1 MCIRD
6 RDVITENL
14 PEGFMETMSYGM
26 IGYVVPHLVY
36 PPGYHCDPKLPL
48 PFISI
53 ASQKNFVA
61 VHHMGL
67 YADEKLMNWFTDE
80 YPIHSQLKLDMG
92 KSCMRFKKMD
102 QVPFALIGTLAG
114 KMLSLIHI

>member
-1 MCIRD
+1 
-6 RDVITENL
+6 
-14 PEGFMETMSYGM
+14 
-26 IGYVVPHLVY
+26 
-36 PPGYHCDPKLPL
+36 
-48 PFISI
+48 
-53 ASQKNFVA
+53 
-61 VHHMGL
+61 MGL

-114 KMLSLIHI
+114 KMSAEEWIRLYEEKFKR